1 MSSSRSIRRPVSLLA
16 AIALLAGG
24 GWLGWQGLHQPP
36 LPTPSPEQTISVSP
50 DEAIELA
57 ESGQVQAPVLP
68 EGDFGEFVR
77 MEPVPRP
84 PAADGGSTSGTGQQD
99 ATWTNRLQIPNIYV
113 DAPLTNLGVTDLG
126 RMALPDDLRYVARL
140 NTTAPLGA
148 DEGTTLLAGH
158 VTWNRDHGAL
168 YFLGNVTA
176 GSEVRTWD
184 ADGERTDWVVNKVK
198 MYDKQ
203 ALPDDIFDPNGKRQL
218 AIVTCGGPII
228 NLPNG
233 GWTHE
238 DNIVVVAVPKDAPD
252 KPVEAAQQ

>member
-1 MSSSRSIRRPVSLLA
+1 MSLNRSIRRPVSLLVA
-16 AIALLAGG
+16 FVLLIGG

-36 LPTPSPEQTISVSP
+36 LPTPSPEQTISVAP
-50 DEAIELA
+50 DEALELA
-57 ESGQVQAPVLP
+57 EAGQVAQPVLP
-68 EGDFGEFVR
+68 EGDFGEYVR
-77 MEPVPRP
+77 TEPVPEP
-84 PAADGGSTSGTGQQD
+84 PEDTDQVEGSAADV
-99 ATWTNRLQIPNIYV
+99 AWTNRLQIPNIYV
-113 DAPLTNLGVTDLG
+113 DAPLTNLGITDRG

-140 NTTAPLGA
+140 NTTAPLDS

-168 YFLGNVTA
+168 YFLGNITA

-184 ADGERTDWVVNKVK
+184 EDGDRTDWVITDVRLYNKK
-198 MYDKQ
+198 
-203 ALPDDIFDPNGKRQL
+203 ALPEEIFQPDGPRQL

-238 DNIVVVAVPKDAPD
+238 DNIVVIAVPKDSTPD
-252 KPVEAAQQ
+252 DSENAATS